1 MHKAR
6 LCFCCAIPKTKIK
19 STTKGRVYM
28 YDYERLEQYAEK
40 IGTKIGFQ
48 PKVGLVLG
56 TGLGDMAE
64 KIETVYEV
72 PFTSLNGF
80 PVSTVEGH
88 VGHFLFG
95 YMEDVPIV
103 CMQGRVHYYEGY
115 SMEDVVLPIR
125 FMATMGVESIILTN
139 AAGGINKDFNVG
151 DIMVITDHISS
162 FVPNPL
168 IGKNVDHFG
177 VRFPDM
183 SNIYDK
189 QMRETFVNVAKQ
201 NGIPVRE
208 GVYIQFTGPSF
219 ESPAEIRMAAALGAD
234 AVGMS
239 TACEAIAA
247 RHAKV
252 KVCGLS
258 YISNAAAGLSDKE
271 LSHED
276 VRWAS
281 KFSAENVEKML
292 RGYFRSIKE

>member
-1 MHKAR
+1 
-6 LCFCCAIPKTKIK
+6 
-19 STTKGRVYM
+19 M
-28 YDYERLEQYAEK
+28 YDYERLEQYALK
-40 IGTKIGFQ
+40 ISSRIGFA
-48 PKVGLVLG
+48 PKIGLVLG
-56 TGLGDMAE
+56 TGLGEFAE
-64 KIETVYEV
+64 KINTVYEV
-72 PFTSLNGF
+72 AFTDLSGF

-88 VGHFLFG
+88 AGHFLFG
-95 YMEDVPIV
+95 YFEDVPVV

-115 SMEDVVLPIR
+115 SMEEVVLPIR
-125 FMATMGVESIILTN
+125 FMAVMGVESIILTN
-139 AAGGINKDFNVG
+139 AAGGINPDYKVG
-151 DIMVITDHISS
+151 DIMLIKDHIAS

-168 IGKNVDHFG
+168 INKNVDSLG

-183 SNIYDK
+183 SNVYDE
-189 QMRETFVNVAKQ
+189 QMRSVMRNVAQQ
-201 NGIPVRE
+201 NGLPLKE

-219 ESPAEIRMAAALGAD
+219 ETPAEIRMAALLGAD

-258 YISNAAAGLSDKE
+258 YISNPAAGLSDKE

-281 KFSAENVEKML
+281 KFSEENVEKLL

>member
-1 MHKAR
+1 M
-6 LCFCCAIPKTKIK
+6 
-19 STTKGRVYM
+19 KGRDHM
-28 YDYERLEQYAEK
+28 YDYERLEQYALK
-40 IGTKIGFQ
+40 ISTRIGFQ

-56 TGLGDMAE
+56 TGLGDFVE
-64 KIETVYEV
+64 KIEAVYEV
-72 PFTSLNGF
+72 AFTDLSGF

-88 VGHFLFG
+88 AGHFIFG
-95 YMEDVPIV
+95 YFEDVPIV

-115 SMEDVVLPIR
+115 SMDDVVLPIR
-125 FMATMGVESIILTN
+125 FMAVMGVESVILTN

-151 DIMVITDHISS
+151 DIMVITDHIAT

-168 IGKNVDHFG
+168 VGKNIDQLG
-177 VRFPDM
+177 VKFPDM
-183 SNIYDK
+183 SKVYDEK
-189 QMRETFVNVAKQ
+189 MRETFVTVAKQ
-201 NGIPVRE
+201 NGIPIRE
-208 GVYIQFTGPSF
+208 GIYIQFPGPSF
-219 ESPAEIRMAAALGAD
+219 ETPAEIRMAAVLGAD

-258 YISNAAAGLSDKE
+258 YISNQAAGITDKE

-281 KFSAENVEKML
+281 KFSAENVEKLL
-292 RGYFRSIKE
+292 RGYFRSIKQ

>member
-1 MHKAR
+1 M
-6 LCFCCAIPKTKIK
+6 
-19 STTKGRVYM
+19 KGRDHM
-28 YDYERLEQYAEK
+28 YDYERLEQYALK
-40 IGTKIGFQ
+40 ISTRIGFQ

-56 TGLGDMAE
+56 TGLGDFVE
-64 KIETVYEV
+64 KIEAVYEV
-72 PFTSLNGF
+72 AFTDLSGF

-88 VGHFLFG
+88 AGHFIFG
-95 YMEDVPIV
+95 YFEDVPIV

-115 SMEDVVLPIR
+115 SMDDVVLPIR
-125 FMATMGVESIILTN
+125 FMAVMGVESVILTN

-151 DIMVITDHISS
+151 DIMVIKDHIAT

-168 IGKNVDHFG
+168 VGKNVDQLG
-177 VRFPDM
+177 VKFPDM
-183 SNIYDK
+183 SKVYDEK
-189 QMRETFVNVAKQ
+189 MRETFVTVAKQ
-201 NGIPVRE
+201 NGIPIRE
-208 GVYIQFTGPSF
+208 GIYIQFPGPSF
-219 ESPAEIRMAAALGAD
+219 ETPAEIRMAAVLGAD

-258 YISNAAAGLSDKE
+258 YISNQAAGITDKE

-281 KFSAENVEKML
+281 KFSAENVEKLL
-292 RGYFRSIKE
+292 RGYFRSIKQ

>member
-1 MHKAR
+1 M
-6 LCFCCAIPKTKIK
+6 
-19 STTKGRVYM
+19 KGRDHM
-28 YDYERLEQYAEK
+28 YDYERLEQYALK
-40 IGTKIGFQ
+40 ISTRIGFQ

-56 TGLGDMAE
+56 TGLGDLVE
-64 KIETVYEV
+64 KIEAVYEV
-72 PFTSLNGF
+72 AFTDLSGF

-88 VGHFLFG
+88 AGHFIFG
-95 YMEDVPIV
+95 YFEDVPIV

-115 SMEDVVLPIR
+115 SMDDVVLPIR
-125 FMATMGVESIILTN
+125 FMAVMGVESVILTN

-151 DIMVITDHISS
+151 DIMVITDHIAT

-168 IGKNVDHFG
+168 VGKNIDQLG
-177 VRFPDM
+177 VKFPDM
-183 SNIYDK
+183 SKVYDEK
-189 QMRETFVNVAKQ
+189 MRETFVTVAKQ
-201 NGIPVRE
+201 NGIPIRE
-208 GVYIQFTGPSF
+208 GIYIQFPGPSF
-219 ESPAEIRMAAALGAD
+219 ETPAEIRMAAVLGAD

-258 YISNAAAGLSDKE
+258 YISNQAAGITDKE

-281 KFSAENVEKML
+281 KFSAENVEKLL
-292 RGYFRSIKE
+292 RGYFRSIKQ

>member
-1 MHKAR
+1 
-6 LCFCCAIPKTKIK
+6 
-19 STTKGRVYM
+19 M
-28 YDYERLEQYAEK
+28 YDYERLEQYALK
-40 IGTKIGFQ
+40 ISTKIGFQ
-48 PKVGLVLG
+48 PKIGLVLG
-56 TGLGDMAE
+56 TGLGELAE
-64 KIETVYEV
+64 KITVVYEV

-88 VGHFLFG
+88 IGHFLFG
-95 YMEDVPIV
+95 YLEDVPIV

-125 FMATMGVESIILTN
+125 FMAVMGVESVILTN

-151 DIMVITDHISS
+151 DIMVISDHIAT

-168 IGKNVDHFG
+168 IGKNIDQLG
-177 VRFPDM
+177 VKFPDM
-183 SNIYDK
+183 SKVYDE
-189 QMRETFVNVAKQ
+189 QMRQAFLPVAKQ
-201 NGIPVRE
+201 NGIPLRE
-208 GVYIQFTGPSF
+208 GVYVQLTGPSF
-219 ESPAEIRMAAALGAD
+219 ETPAEIKMLSTLGAD

-258 YISNAAAGLSDKE
+258 YISNLAAGLSDKE

-281 KFSAENVEKML
+281 KFSAENVEKLL
-292 RGYFRSIKE
+292 RGYLRSIKQ

>member
-1 MHKAR
+1 M
-6 LCFCCAIPKTKIK
+6 
-19 STTKGRVYM
+19 KGRDHM
-28 YDYERLEQYAEK
+28 YDYERLEQYALK
-40 IGTKIGFQ
+40 ISTRIGFQ

-56 TGLGDMAE
+56 TGLGDLVE
-64 KIETVYEV
+64 KIEAVYEV
-72 PFTSLNGF
+72 AFTDLSGF

-88 VGHFLFG
+88 AGHFIFG
-95 YMEDVPIV
+95 YFEDVPIV

-115 SMEDVVLPIR
+115 SMDDVVLPIR
-125 FMATMGVESIILTN
+125 FMAVMGVESVILTN

-151 DIMVITDHISS
+151 DIMVIKDHIAT

-168 IGKNVDHFG
+168 VGKNVDQLG
-177 VRFPDM
+177 VKFPDM
-183 SNIYDK
+183 SKVYDEK
-189 QMRETFVNVAKQ
+189 MRETFVTVAKQ
-201 NGIPVRE
+201 NGIPIRE
-208 GVYIQFTGPSF
+208 GIYIQFPGPSF
-219 ESPAEIRMAAALGAD
+219 ETPAEIRMAALLGAD

-258 YISNAAAGLSDKE
+258 YISNQAAGITDKE

-281 KFSAENVEKML
+281 KFSAENVEKLL
-292 RGYFRSIKE
+292 RGYFRSIKQ

>member
-1 MHKAR
+1 M
-6 LCFCCAIPKTKIK
+6 
-19 STTKGRVYM
+19 KGRDHM
-28 YDYERLEQYAEK
+28 YDYERLEQYALK
-40 IGTKIGFQ
+40 ISTRIGFQ

-56 TGLGDMAE
+56 TGLGDFVE
-64 KIETVYEV
+64 KIEAVYEV
-72 PFTSLNGF
+72 AFTDLSGF

-88 VGHFLFG
+88 AGHFIFG
-95 YMEDVPIV
+95 YFEDVPIV

-115 SMEDVVLPIR
+115 SMDDVVLPIR
-125 FMATMGVESIILTN
+125 FMAVMGVESVILTN

-151 DIMVITDHISS
+151 DIMVIKDHIAT

-168 IGKNVDHFG
+168 VGKNVDQLG
-177 VRFPDM
+177 VKFPDM
-183 SNIYDK
+183 SKVYDEK
-189 QMRETFVNVAKQ
+189 MRETFVTVAKQ
-201 NGIPVRE
+201 NGIPIRE
-208 GVYIQFTGPSF
+208 GIYIQFPGPSF
-219 ESPAEIRMAAALGAD
+219 ETPAEIRMAALLGAD

-258 YISNAAAGLSDKE
+258 YISNQAAGITDKE

-281 KFSAENVEKML
+281 KFSAENVEKLL
-292 RGYFRSIKE
+292 RGYFRSIKQ

>member
-1 MHKAR
+1 M
-6 LCFCCAIPKTKIK
+6 
-19 STTKGRVYM
+19 KGRDHM
-28 YDYERLEQYAEK
+28 YDYERLEQYALK
-40 IGTKIGFQ
+40 ISTRIGFQ

-56 TGLGDMAE
+56 TGLGDLVE
-64 KIETVYEV
+64 KIEAVYEV
-72 PFTSLNGF
+72 AFTDLSGF

-88 VGHFLFG
+88 AGHFIFG
-95 YMEDVPIV
+95 YFEDVPIV

-115 SMEDVVLPIR
+115 TMDDVVLPIR
-125 FMATMGVESIILTN
+125 FMAVMGVESVILTN

-151 DIMVITDHISS
+151 DIMVIKDHIAT

-168 IGKNVDHFG
+168 VGKNVDQLG
-177 VRFPDM
+177 VKFPDM
-183 SNIYDK
+183 SKVYDEK
-189 QMRETFVNVAKQ
+189 MRETFVTVAKQ
-201 NGIPVRE
+201 NGIPIRE
-208 GVYIQFTGPSF
+208 GIYIQFPGPSF
-219 ESPAEIRMAAALGAD
+219 ETPAEIRMAALLGAD

-258 YISNAAAGLSDKE
+258 YISNQAAGITDKE

-281 KFSAENVEKML
+281 KFSAENVEKLL
-292 RGYFRSIKE
+292 RGYFRSIKQ

>member
-1 MHKAR
+1 M
-6 LCFCCAIPKTKIK
+6 
-19 STTKGRVYM
+19 KGRDHM
-28 YDYERLEQYAEK
+28 YDYERLEQYALK
-40 IGTKIGFQ
+40 ISTRIGFQ

-56 TGLGDMAE
+56 TGLGDLVE
-64 KIETVYEV
+64 KIEAVYEV
-72 PFTSLNGF
+72 AFTDLSGF

-88 VGHFLFG
+88 AGHFIFG
-95 YMEDVPIV
+95 YFEDVPIV

-115 SMEDVVLPIR
+115 SMDDVVLPIR
-125 FMATMGVESIILTN
+125 FMAVMGVESVILTN

-151 DIMVITDHISS
+151 DIMVIKDHIAT

-168 IGKNVDHFG
+168 VGKNIDQLG
-177 VRFPDM
+177 VKFPDM
-183 SNIYDK
+183 SKVYDEK
-189 QMRETFVNVAKQ
+189 MRETFKTVANQ
-201 NGIPVRE
+201 NGIPIRE
-208 GVYIQFTGPSF
+208 GIYIQFPGPSF
-219 ESPAEIRMAAALGAD
+219 ETPAEIRMAALLGAD

-258 YISNAAAGLSDKE
+258 YISNQAAGITDKE

-281 KFSAENVEKML
+281 KFSAENVEKLL

>member
-1 MHKAR
+1 M
-6 LCFCCAIPKTKIK
+6 
-19 STTKGRVYM
+19 KGRDHM
-28 YDYERLEQYAEK
+28 YDYERLEQYALK
-40 IGTKIGFQ
+40 ISTRIGFQ

-56 TGLGDMAE
+56 TGLGDLVE
-64 KIETVYEV
+64 KIEAVYEV
-72 PFTSLNGF
+72 AFTDLNGF

-88 VGHFLFG
+88 AGHFIFG
-95 YMEDVPIV
+95 YFEDVPIV

-115 SMEDVVLPIR
+115 SMDDVVLPIR
-125 FMATMGVESIILTN
+125 FMAVMGVESVILTN

-151 DIMVITDHISS
+151 DIMVIKDHIAT

-168 IGKNVDHFG
+168 VGKNIDQLG
-177 VRFPDM
+177 VKFPDM
-183 SNIYDK
+183 SKVYDEK
-189 QMRETFVNVAKQ
+189 MRETFVTVAKQ
-201 NGIPVRE
+201 NGIPIRE
-208 GVYIQFTGPSF
+208 GIYIQFPGPSF
-219 ESPAEIRMAAALGAD
+219 ETPAEIRMAALLGAD

-258 YISNAAAGLSDKE
+258 YISNQAAGITDKE

-281 KFSAENVEKML
+281 KFSAENVEKLL
-292 RGYFRSIKE
+292 RGYFRSIKQ

>member
-1 MHKAR
+1 M
-6 LCFCCAIPKTKIK
+6 
-19 STTKGRVYM
+19 KGRIDM
-28 YDYERLEQYAEK
+28 YDYERLEQYALK
-40 IGTKIGFQ
+40 ISTRIGFQ
-48 PKVGLVLG
+48 PKVGIVLG
-56 TGLGDMAE
+56 TGLGDLVE
-64 KIETVYEV
+64 KIDAVYEV
-72 PFTSLNGF
+72 AFTDLSGF

-88 VGHFLFG
+88 AGHFIFG
-95 YMEDVPIV
+95 YFEDVPIV

-115 SMEDVVLPIR
+115 SMDDVVLPIR
-125 FMATMGVESIILTN
+125 FMAVMGVESVILTN

-151 DIMVITDHISS
+151 DIMMIKDHIAT

-168 IGKNVDHFG
+168 IGKNVDQLG
-177 VRFPDM
+177 VKFPDM
-183 SNIYDK
+183 SKVYDDK
-189 QMRETFVNVAKQ
+189 IRETFLTVAKQ
-201 NGIPVRE
+201 NGIPIRE

-219 ESPAEIRMAAALGAD
+219 ETPAEIRMAAALGAD

-258 YISNAAAGLSDKE
+258 YISNQAAGITDKE

-281 KFSAENVEKML
+281 KFSAENVEKLL
-292 RGYFRSIKE
+292 RGFFRSIK

>member
-1 MHKAR
+1 
-6 LCFCCAIPKTKIK
+6 
-19 STTKGRVYM
+19 M
-28 YDYERLEQYAEK
+28 YDYERLEQYALK
-40 IGTKIGFQ
+40 ISTRIGFQ
-48 PKVGLVLG
+48 PKVGIVLG
-56 TGLGDMAE
+56 TGLGDLVE
-64 KIETVYEV
+64 KIDAVYEV
-72 PFTSLNGF
+72 AFTDLSGF

-88 VGHFLFG
+88 AGHFIFG
-95 YMEDVPIV
+95 YFEDVPIV

-115 SMEDVVLPIR
+115 SMDDVVLPIR
-125 FMATMGVESIILTN
+125 FMAVLGVESVILTN

-151 DIMVITDHISS
+151 DIMMIKDHIAT

-168 IGKNVDHFG
+168 IGKNVDQLG
-177 VRFPDM
+177 VKFPDM
-183 SNIYDK
+183 SKVYDDK
-189 QMRETFVNVAKQ
+189 IRETFITVAKQ
-201 NGIPVRE
+201 NGIPIRE

-219 ESPAEIRMAAALGAD
+219 ETPAEIRMAAALGAD

-258 YISNAAAGLSDKE
+258 YISNQAAGITDKE

-281 KFSAENVEKML
+281 KFSAENVEKLL
-292 RGYFRSIKE
+292 RGFFRSIK

>member
-1 MHKAR
+1 
-6 LCFCCAIPKTKIK
+6 
-19 STTKGRVYM
+19 M
-28 YDYERLEQYAEK
+28 YDYERLEQYALK
-40 IGTKIGFQ
+40 ISTRIGFQ

-56 TGLGDMAE
+56 TGLGDFVE
-64 KIETVYEV
+64 KIEAVYEV
-72 PFTSLNGF
+72 AFTDLSGF

-88 VGHFLFG
+88 AGHFIFG
-95 YMEDVPIV
+95 YFEDVPIV

-115 SMEDVVLPIR
+115 SMDDVVLPIR
-125 FMATMGVESIILTN
+125 FMAVMGVESVILTN

-151 DIMVITDHISS
+151 DIMVIKDHIAT

-168 IGKNVDHFG
+168 VGKNVDQLG
-177 VRFPDM
+177 VKFPDM
-183 SNIYDK
+183 SKVYDEK
-189 QMRETFVNVAKQ
+189 MRETFVTVAKQ
-201 NGIPVRE
+201 NGIPIRE
-208 GVYIQFTGPSF
+208 GIYIQFPGPSF
-219 ESPAEIRMAAALGAD
+219 ETPAEIRMAALLGAD

-258 YISNAAAGLSDKE
+258 YISNQAAGITDKE

-281 KFSAENVEKML
+281 KFSAENVEKLL
-292 RGYFRSIKE
+292 RGYFRSIKQ

>member
-1 MHKAR
+1 M
-6 LCFCCAIPKTKIK
+6 
-19 STTKGRVYM
+19 KGRDHM
-28 YDYERLEQYAEK
+28 YDYERLEQYALK
-40 IGTKIGFQ
+40 ISTRIGFQ

-56 TGLGDMAE
+56 TGLGDFVE
-64 KIETVYEV
+64 KIEAVYEV
-72 PFTSLNGF
+72 AFTDLSGF

-88 VGHFLFG
+88 AGHFIFG
-95 YMEDVPIV
+95 YFEDVPIV

-115 SMEDVVLPIR
+115 SMDDVVLPIR
-125 FMATMGVESIILTN
+125 FMAVMGVESVILTN

-151 DIMVITDHISS
+151 DIMVITDHIAT

-168 IGKNVDHFG
+168 VGKNVDQLG
-177 VRFPDM
+177 VKFPDM
-183 SNIYDK
+183 SKVYDEK
-189 QMRETFVNVAKQ
+189 MRETFVTVAKQ
-201 NGIPVRE
+201 NGIPIRE
-208 GVYIQFTGPSF
+208 GIYIQFPGPSF
-219 ESPAEIRMAAALGAD
+219 ETPAEIRMAALLGAD

-258 YISNAAAGLSDKE
+258 YISNQAAGITDKE

-281 KFSAENVEKML
+281 KFSAENVEKLL
-292 RGYFRSIKE
+292 RGYFRSIKQ

>member
-1 MHKAR
+1 
-6 LCFCCAIPKTKIK
+6 
-19 STTKGRVYM
+19 M
-28 YDYERLEQYAEK
+28 YDYERLEQYALK
-40 IGTKIGFQ
+40 ISTRIGFQ

-56 TGLGDMAE
+56 TGLGELAE
-64 KIETVYEV
+64 KITVVYEV
-72 PFTSLNGF
+72 PFTSLSGF

-88 VGHFLFG
+88 IGHFLFG
-95 YMEDVPIV
+95 YLEDVPIV

-125 FMATMGVESIILTN
+125 FMAVMGVESVILTN
-139 AAGGINKDFNVG
+139 AAGGINPEFNVG
-151 DIMVITDHISS
+151 DIMVITDHIAT

-168 IGKNVDHFG
+168 IGKNIDQLG
-177 VRFPDM
+177 VKFPDM
-183 SNIYDK
+183 SKIYDE
-189 QMRETFVNVAKQ
+189 QMRQAFVTVAKQ

-208 GVYIQFTGPSF
+208 GVYIQLTGPSF
-219 ESPAEIRMAAALGAD
+219 ESPAEIKMCGILGAD

-258 YISNAAAGLSDKE
+258 YISNLAAGLTDKE

-281 KFSAENVEKML
+281 KFSAENVEKLL
-292 RGYFRSIKE
+292 RGYLRSIKE

>member
-1 MHKAR
+1 
-6 LCFCCAIPKTKIK
+6 
-19 STTKGRVYM
+19 M
-28 YDYERLEQYAEK
+28 YDYERLEQYALK
-40 IGTKIGFQ
+40 ISTKIGFQ
-48 PKVGLVLG
+48 PKIGLVLG
-56 TGLGDMAE
+56 TGLNELAE
-64 KIETVYEV
+64 KITVVYEV
-72 PFTSLNGF
+72 PFTSLSGF

-88 VGHFLFG
+88 IGHFLFG
-95 YMEDVPIV
+95 YFEDVPII

-115 SMEDVVLPIR
+115 PMDEVVLPIR
-125 FMATMGVESIILTN
+125 FMAVMGVESVILTN
-139 AAGGINKDFNVG
+139 AAGGINKDFKVG
-151 DIMVITDHISS
+151 DIMVITDHIAS

-168 IGKNVDHFG
+168 IGKNIDQLG
-177 VRFPDM
+177 VKFPDM
-183 SNIYDK
+183 SKVYDE
-189 QMRETFVNVAKQ
+189 QMRQTFLTVAKQ

-208 GVYIQFTGPSF
+208 GVYIQLTGPSF
-219 ESPAEIRMAAALGAD
+219 ETPAEIRMAAALGAD

-281 KFSAENVEKML
+281 KFSAENVEKLL